1 MTADGGGPVH
11 YQQQVLAPV
20 PRPDF
25 GTGFCAQS
33 TPNAILPGQAGFGA
47 LWVTNGESHGSV
59 SRINPATGTVTA
71 GARSSVS
78 WSG

>member
-1 MTADGGGPVH
+1 VH

-33 TPNAILPGQAGFGA
+33 TPNAILPRQAGRGGC
-47 LWVTNGESHGSV
+47 LRTPEGNLS
-59 SRINPATGTVTA
+59 PAAVRQMGT
-71 GARSSVS
+71 S
-78 WSG
+78 